1 MESARVSDTVIIA
14 VSIKRRT
21 N

>member
-1 MESARVSDTVIIA
+1 MQSARVSDTVIA
-14 VSIKRRT
+14 ESIKRKT